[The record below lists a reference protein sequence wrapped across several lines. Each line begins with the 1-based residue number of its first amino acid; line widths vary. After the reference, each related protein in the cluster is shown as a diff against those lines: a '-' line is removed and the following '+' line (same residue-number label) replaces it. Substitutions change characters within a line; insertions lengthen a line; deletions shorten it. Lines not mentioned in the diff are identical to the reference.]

1 MSDVGGMIAGALH
14 NDPVIQNRVREL
26 ALRSLD
32 ECERLIFEGSTPT
45 KMQVM
50 RTLMPAF
57 VKALER
63 SKEDEDIK
71 DLKRQLM
78 DLMTEMRNGPPS
90 EEPEEDPDLLAD
102 VPGPPKTP

>member
-1 MSDVGGMIAGALH
+1 MSDLGGMVAGALH
-14 NDPVIQNRVREL
+14 NDPVIQNRVRTL
-26 ALRSLD
+26 ALASLD
-32 ECERLIFEGSTPT
+32 ECERLIREGAPPV

-71 DLKRQLM
+71 ALKVQLM
-78 DLMTEMRNGPPS
+78 DLMSEMRNGPER
-90 EEPEEDPDLLAD
+90 EEPEGDPDLLAD
-102 VPGPPKTP
+102 TPRPT